1 MGKIIVKWVDL
12 IINRQPKI
20 CGSVEIKSNS
30 DLKEADFENV
40 YEPHNFE
47 NLFPPILFLL
57 PKYGEIKALIFKY
70 LDRKKK
76 M

>member
-1 MGKIIVKWVDL
+1 MWKIMVKWVDM

-20 CGSVEIKSNS
+20 CGSLEIKMNS
-30 DLKEADFENV
+30 ELKEADYENI

-57 PKYGEIKALIFKY
+57 PKYGVMKTLIFKY